1 MEAGLR
7 MSRSS
12 GCCERQAQERQRA
25 ICAVGFRGSRSLI
38 TLGQRE
44 GLPIQA
50 RWFVAPLLFRIHPL
64 SLCPHLA
71 S

>member
-25 ICAVGFRGSRSLI
+25 ICAVAMGSLTRDLLQSRNSKLRLI
-38 TLGQRE
+38 ACLG
-44 GLPIQA
+44 A
-50 RWFVAPLLFRIHPL
+50 L
-64 SLCPHLA
+64 SYG
-71 S
+71 